1 MSNKDRQDIYDESV
15 DTDNHEYNNYD
26 FDEEGL
32 QFDEDYDDTGE
43 DYSDEDDE
51 YLMNYGSNI
60 QSKKNGKQG
69 DDDDNYANIDSIMQ
83 QSSKARGSDGQNVGG
98 NGENLP
104 ATVNTFHHAMRPK
117 IRKKGDPHYGE
128 KLNDPDEEKRKKEE
142 KEKSAKKNKK
152 NEKNSHIITSS
163 ETRGLVATRIEP
175 VQKEKKKIVV
185 PSTKDKMKE
194 AKDFFGRI
202 DWSSPSTIALILL
215 VVVIIASIGLF
226 FYSEHVKKIQE
237 ETFRNMPSQTDS
249 ISVPG
254 IRDIEGNIRSVG
266 GTDAG
271 NIVDSIK
278 EKVQSGADALNTE
291 NLPDSMQGVVSKA
304 QDAVDEAKATMDEE
318 MEKMDF
324 SEDKAPRLQDIGKDK
339 Q

>member
-15 DTDNHEYNNYD
+15 DTENQEYNNYD

-60 QSKKNGKQG
+60 TSKKNGKQG
-69 DDDDNYANIDSIMQ
+69 DDDDNYANIDSIME
-83 QSSKARGSDGQNVGG
+83 QSSKAKGGDVQN
-98 NGENLP
+98 NAENLP
-104 ATVNTFHHAMRPK
+104 ATVNTFQHAMRPK

-128 KLNDPDEEKRKKEE
+128 KLNDPEDEKRKKEE
-142 KEKSAKKNKK
+142 AEKNAKKNKR

-163 ETRGLVATRIEP
+163 ETRGLVATKIEP
-175 VQKEKKKIVV
+175 VQKEKKKIIV

-202 DWSSPSTIALILL
+202 EWTNPSTIALILL
-215 VVVIIASIGLF
+215 VVVILASIGVF
-226 FYSEHVKKIQE
+226 FYSEHVKKVQE
-237 ETFRNMPSQTDS
+237 ETFRNMPSQVDS

-266 GTDAG
+266 GVEAG
-271 NIVDSIK
+271 NIVDSLK

-291 NLPDSMQGVVSKA
+291 NLPDSMQGVVNKA
-304 QDAVDEAKATMDEE
+304 QDAMDEAKATVDEE
-318 MEKMDF
+318 MDKMDF
-324 SEDKAPRLQDIGKDK
+324 SDDKAPRLQDIGKDK